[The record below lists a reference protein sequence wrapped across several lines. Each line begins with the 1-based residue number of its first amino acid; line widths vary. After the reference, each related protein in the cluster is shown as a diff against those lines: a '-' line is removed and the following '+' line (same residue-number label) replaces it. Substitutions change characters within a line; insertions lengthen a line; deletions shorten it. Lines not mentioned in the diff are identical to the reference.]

1 MSTSTNHE
9 QEKLI
14 EDVGNNLSLLEKVT
28 EECWPRLQALH
39 FTLLLRGPNLNLVF
53 ESQDLDL
60 LVRLSLFKK
69 VLFLQAVITFYHV

>member
-14 EDVGNNLSLLEKVT
+14 EDVGYNLSLLGKVT
-28 EECWPRLQALH
+28 EECWPHLQALH
-39 FTLLLRGPNLNLVF
+39 FTLLLRAPTLSLAF

-69 VLFLQAVITFYHV
+69 VLFLQDEITF

>member
-14 EDVGNNLSLLEKVT
+14 EDVGNNLSLLGKVT
-28 EECWPRLQALH
+28 EECWPHLQALH
-39 FTLLLRGPNLNLVF
+39 FTLLPRAPTLSLVF

-69 VLFLQAVITFYHV
+69 VLFLQDEIIF